1 MKQMKHWIWLT
12 VLYLAALSLAAPMA
26 TRAQTGAANPVST
39 SLREALDSY
48 STNLIA
54 AAEEMPADKYSYHPT
69 PAQMTFGKSM
79 EHVAEV
85 NNFACTKV
93 SGIPAPQG
101 PKATEKDPKDKL
113 VAGLKASMSLCK
125 QAFSK
130 LSDASLGESV
140 TWFGGGK
147 VTRFE
152 AAFDVTNDLIDHYA
166 ALAVYLRLNG
176 LLPPTAQPKQ

>member
-1 MKQMKHWIWLT
+1 MKHLIWLA
-12 VLYLAALSLAAPMA
+12 VLSLAAPMA
-26 TRAQTGAANPVST
+26 ARAQSATANPVST

-48 STNLIA
+48 STNLA
-54 AAEEMPADKYSYHPT
+54 ATAEEMPADKYGYHPT

-85 NNFACTKV
+85 NNFACAKV
-93 SGIPAPQG
+93 SGTPAPQG
-101 PKATEKDPKDKL
+101 PKVTEKDPKDKL
-113 VAGLKASMSLCK
+113 VAGLKASMSFCK
-125 QAFSK
+125 QAFAK
-130 LSDASLGESV
+130 LSDANLGESV
-140 TWFGGGK
+140 AWFGGGK

-152 AAFDVTNDLIDHYA
+152 AAFEVTNDLIDHYA

>member
-1 MKQMKHWIWLT
+1 MKHLIWLT
-12 VLYLAALSLAAPMA
+12 ILSLAALSLATPMP
-26 TRAQTGAANPVST
+26 TRAQTPPANPVST
-39 SLREALDSY
+39 SMREVLDSY
-48 STNLIA
+48 STNLVA

-85 NNFACTKV
+85 NNFACSKV
-93 SGIPAPQG
+93 SGTPAPQG

-113 VAGLKASMSLCK
+113 VAGLKASMAFCK

-130 LSDASLGESV
+130 LSDANLGESV

-152 AAFDVTNDLIDHYA
+152 AALEVTNDLIDHYA

-176 LLPPTAQPKQ
+176 LLPPTAQTKQ